1 MWSEEYSQEDSF
13 HLWCLKECSEGM
25 FWRDVYML
33 FNLQLLLSESSS
45 LNFEDYINITFFIS
59 VLAVKRIL
67 ILPNTS
73 AFLPCC
79 LPLTV
84 CLLVCLSTFL
94 HISNAS
100 FLYNSLIPFTH
111 LFSISPFFSLLFFSF
126 FFFPL
131 LLLITTTTIT
141 ITIIILLRRFFE
153 VRFLVGVA

>member
-1 MWSEEYSQEDSF
+1 MLTRRFFSSVMF
-13 HLWCLKECSEGM
+13 EGM
-25 FWRDVYML
+25 FRKNVYML
-33 FNLQLLLSESSS
+33 SHLHLLSSEFLS
-45 LNFEDYINITFFIS
+45 LNLEIFINITFFIS

-141 ITIIILLRRFFE
+141 ITIITLLRRFFE
-153 VRFLVGVA
+153 VRFLVGAA